1 MFKSNKFRFVLIGVL
16 VVLFFLAPR
25 IFSKGPGNVNP
36 VIDNSHT
43 SAAQPKTEKLK
54 KAKIKTAIEY
64 KGKIYRDLETHYYVF
79 STSKIGKIDI
89 SWGSD
94 TLGSDYIITDKNWGA
109 MYFNG
114 NVLPA
119 GEYMLVIT
127 SNPAESP
134 EDPALLSYHFI
145 LKGLSFKESP
155 DTMLPQLNIESP
167 QEIVTRLPEGEHTVK
182 FRGLSDA
189 INLTFGTFGL
199 EEEVTVSLTSPFE
212 KTIYFDET
220 SPNYSAYRIS
230 AANESGNTVNRYFEF
245 IYEGGAEE

>member
-1 MFKSNKFRFVLIGVL
+1 MFKSNMFRVVLIGVL
-16 VVLFFLAPR
+16 VLLFFLAPR
-25 IFSKGPGNVNP
+25 IFSKGPENVNP
-36 VIDNSHT
+36 AIDHST
-43 SAAQPKTEKLK
+43 ASAAQPKSEKLK

-79 STSKIGKIDI
+79 STTKKGKIDI
-89 SWGSD
+89 SWGPD
-94 TLGSDYIITDKNWGA
+94 TLGSDYMITDKNWGA

-114 NVLPA
+114 DVLPA

-155 DTMLPQLNIESP
+155 DTTLPQLNIESP
-167 QEIVTRLPEGEHTVK
+167 QELVTRLPEGEHTVM
-182 FRGLSDA
+182 FRGRSDA
-189 INLTFGTFGL
+189 FNLTFGTFGL
-199 EEEVTVSLTSPFE
+199 EEEVTEPLTSPFE
-212 KTIYFDET
+212 KTIYFDES

-245 IYEGGAEE
+245 IYDGGAEE